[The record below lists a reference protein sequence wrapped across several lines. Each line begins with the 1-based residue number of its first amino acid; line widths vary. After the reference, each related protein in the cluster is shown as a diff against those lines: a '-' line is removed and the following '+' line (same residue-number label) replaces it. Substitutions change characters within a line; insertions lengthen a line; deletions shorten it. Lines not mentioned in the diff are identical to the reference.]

1 MTLTFVLD
9 IIGAI
14 TFAFSGAYVAINHDM
29 DWLGIVIMAC
39 TTACGGGVTRDIL
52 LGNTP
57 ANMFKDPTDVT
68 IAMVVAFITI
78 AIYKP
83 LMNSKFKKDYL
94 FLINTFDAMGLAIF
108 VVVGS
113 NVARQLGHADNMF
126 LVCFCGCLTG
136 VGGGMWRDVM
146 VNRVPMIFSK
156 EIYATAALAGSLFY
170 YLAYDILGEVIS
182 MSITLV
188 IIFGV
193 RMWAVITGK
202 NLPVVEK
209 IPEQ

>member
-1 MTLTFVLD
+1 
-9 IIGAI
+9 
-14 TFAFSGAYVAINHDM
+14 
-29 DWLGIVIMAC
+29 
-39 TTACGGGVTRDIL
+39 
-52 LGNTP
+52 
-57 ANMFKDPTDVT
+57 
-68 IAMVVAFITI
+68 
-78 AIYKP
+78 
-83 LMNSKFKKDYL
+83 
-94 FLINTFDAMGLAIF
+94 MGLAIF

-113 NVARQLGHADNMF
+113 NVARQLGYADNMF

-209 IPEQ
+209 ITE